1 MLYKYFTTCI
11 TCLPLKRYELAAITF
26 LKALMEIV
34 PYVSDEEQEEIEKI
48 AEKPEDYDENEFE
61 AWNGQ

>member
-1 MLYKYFTTCI
+1 M
-11 TCLPLKRYELAAITF
+11 KRYELAAITF

-34 PYVSDEEQEEIEKI
+34 PYVSDEEQEEIKKI
-48 AEKPEDYDENEFE
+48 AGKPEDYDENEFE

>member
-1 MLYKYFTTCI
+1 MKLFEESNTPFLLNIKGKGI
-11 TCLPLKRYELAAITF
+11 L

-48 AEKPEDYDENEFE
+48 AGKPEDYDENEFE